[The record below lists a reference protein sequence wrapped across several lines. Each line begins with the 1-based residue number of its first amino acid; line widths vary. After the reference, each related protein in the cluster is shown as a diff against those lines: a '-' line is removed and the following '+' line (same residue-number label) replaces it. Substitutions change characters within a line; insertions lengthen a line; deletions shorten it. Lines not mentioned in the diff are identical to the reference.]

1 MSWLLQTT
9 HTHKMNENNNKFNC
23 MLFWC
28 CSWCKAN
35 YASWTTRRA
44 DVYSGIMKL
53 MNSSF
58 KSNTFYLKNW
68 RIVRVVS
75 AFFLHWPAR
84 KLFWLTATT
93 FQCNENY
100 SIPTGQKLFN
110 ELNWVMKTGAIYY
123 IHVPGLPT
131 SVTPSSKFTDTPYSM
146 QRRKMCEPVRGNT
159 IYSVSSRYSSCNTMF
174 DCTMV

>member
-1 MSWLLQTT
+1 
-9 HTHKMNENNNKFNC
+9 
-23 MLFWC
+23 MLHELHVEQMFIQ
-28 CSWCKAN
+28 
-35 YASWTTRRA
+35 ASW
-44 DVYSGIMKL
+44 SWWIL
-53 MNSSF
+53 H
-58 KSNTFYLKNW
+58 SNQIHFTWKIDALFGLC
-68 RIVRVVS
+68 RL
-75 AFFLHWPAR
+75 FFLHWPAR